1 MMNKKLQI
9 TAALIMLIGTAQ
21 AQTKAW
27 SEAGTFDTK
36 GTVWN
41 YNLGKGTGNAG
52 DKFSSGEAIKTSV
65 SSTAT
70 PGFLAYP
77 TSGFA
82 SITTG
87 ANAGGAIKIEGKDA
101 AAKLVLEA
109 SANAGANKFAV
120 YDIAK
125 ASPVASLLFNIS
137 FKSDNDPTNGAVVF
151 GIGNAR
157 GNNIFKNTAALT
169 GADATGT
176 FAGLRWE
183 FSTNKAV
190 FFSYRT
196 LNNGSYNYKLINANT
211 FTKTGEHQVELHFNN
226 SATAQKYTKAGK
238 TYELAPATFNIWVD
252 GNLMSTA
259 SGAGIPASGELAPDA
274 PLNSFLFQGYHSKG
288 SVPNALTVSLGN
300 IQLNSTK

>member
-1 MMNKKLQI
+1 MKKKLHI
-9 TAALIMLIGTAQ
+9 TAALTMLLGIVNAQ
-21 AQTKAW
+21 NKTW
-27 SEAGTFDTK
+27 SDAGTFDSK
-36 GTVWN
+36 GNVWN

-70 PGFLAYP
+70 PGFLSYP
-77 TSGFA
+77 SSGFA
-82 SITTG
+82 AVTTG
-87 ANAGGAIKIEGKDA
+87 ANAGGGFKVEGKDA

-109 SANAGANKFAV
+109 SSNNSSNKFAV
-120 YDIAK
+120 YDISK
-125 ASPVASLLFNIS
+125 ASPVASLFFNVS
-137 FKSDNDPTNGAVVF
+137 FKSDNDATNGAVVF

-157 GNNIFKNTAALT
+157 GNNIFKNTSSLT
-169 GADATGT
+169 GADAAGL

-211 FTKTGEHQVELHFNN
+211 FTKTGEHKVELYINN
-226 SATAQKYTKAGK
+226 ATTAQKYTKQGK
-238 TYELAPATFNIWVD
+238 AYDLAPATFNIWVD
-252 GNLMSTA
+252 GNLIATE
-259 SGAGIPASGELAPDA
+259 SGAAFPASGELAPEA
-274 PLNSFLFQGYHSKG
+274 SLNSFLFQGYHSKG
-288 SVPNALTVSLGN
+288 SVPNALTLSLNN

>member
-1 MMNKKLQI
+1 MKKRLHI
-9 TAALIMLIGTAQ
+9 TAALTMLFGIAQ
-21 AQTKAW
+21 AQNKAW
-27 SEAGTFDTK
+27 SEAGTFDSK
-36 GTVWN
+36 GAVWN

-77 TSGFA
+77 SSGFA
-82 SITTG
+82 AVTTG
-87 ANAGGAIKIEGKDA
+87 ANAGGAIKVEGKDA

-109 SANAGANKFAV
+109 SSNASANKFAV
-120 YDIAK
+120 YDISK
-125 ASPVASLLFNIS
+125 ASAVSSLLFNVS
-137 FKSDNDPTNGAVVF
+137 FKSENDPTNGAVVF

-169 GADATGT
+169 GADAVGL

-190 FFSYRT
+190 FFSYRK
-196 LNNGSYNYKLINANT
+196 LNNGSYGYKLINANS
-211 FTKTGEHQVELHFNN
+211 FTKTGEHQVELYINN
-226 SATAQKYTKAGK
+226 AATEQKYTKLGTAY
-238 TYELAPATFNIWVD
+238 TLAPATFNIWVD
-252 GNLMSTA
+252 GKLIA
-259 SGAGIPASGELAPDA
+259 AESGSAFPASGELAPEA

-288 SVPNALTVSLGN
+288 AIPNTLTLSLSN

>member
-1 MMNKKLQI
+1 MKKRLHI
-9 TAALIMLIGTAQ
+9 TAALTMLLGIAHAQ
-21 AQTKAW
+21 NKVW
-27 SEAGTFDTK
+27 NEAGAFDSK

-52 DKFSSGEAIKTSV
+52 DKFNSGESLKTSV

-77 TSGFA
+77 SSGF
-82 SITTG
+82 SVITTG
-87 ANAGGAIKIEGKDA
+87 ANAGGAIKIEEKDA

-109 SANAGANKFAV
+109 SNNASANKFAV
-120 YDIAK
+120 YDISK
-125 ASPVASLLFNIS
+125 ASPVSSLFFNIS

-151 GIGNAR
+151 GVGNAR
-157 GNNIFKNTAALT
+157 GNNIFKNTSSLT
-169 GADATGT
+169 GADATGV

-196 LNNGSYNYKLINANT
+196 LNNGSYSYKLINANS
-211 FTKTGEHQVELHFNN
+211 FTKTGEHQVELYINN
-226 SATAQKYTKAGK
+226 SATAQKYSKLGKA
-238 TYELAPATFNIWVD
+238 YDLAPATLNIWVD
-252 GNLMSTA
+252 GKLITTE
-259 SGAGIPASGELAPDA
+259 SGAGIPASGELAPEA

-288 SVPNALTVSLGN
+288 SVPNALTLSLSN
-300 IQLNSTK
+300 IQMNAAK